1 MTETEKKIHFILTV
15 FVALLAIFGA
25 IMLLSSIVVA
35 FTSSN

>member
-1 MTETEKKIHFILTV
+1 MTETEKKISFILAV